1 MNKNIDDNYF
11 NNQSFGEDEIDL
23 KNIFNVL
30 IRNKF
35 LIIYFVLSFFGFSC
49 IYAFSQKR
57 VWEGQFQ
64 IVLNLEEKNQ
74 IASAFGTIPNQ
85 ILDLADNI
93 KDSSLNTEVGILES
107 PSILMPIFEII
118 KNAKKESQP
127 NLNFQNW
134 KNNYL
139 KVELKKG
146 TSILNI
152 SYQDT
157 DKENIIPVLEK
168 MTNVYQKYS
177 SKKRRR
183 GIELSKNFVI
193 KKIDEYKEKSFKT
206 LRAAQDYSIDQDLTM
221 FNYQS
226 KSDNFSFLGK
236 DLKSMGNSSFG
247 DFNGNIYFGESIGI
261 EVARVNAVNKIKQI
275 DVQIKK
281 IEEMGDDNENLEY
294 ITQLVPAFQNSLL
307 PNNLRELDLEI
318 IELES
323 RYNNNF
329 DLLKSKKET
338 RKILIKEIKK
348 KVIGKLKA
356 EKISLES
363 IRESATRPKD
373 VLLQYKELIREAKR
387 DESTLIAL
395 ENGLRSIQLEESKIK
410 DPWQLITTPTLK
422 DQPVAPKRKSIAFIG
437 SIFGF
442 FAGLLA
448 AFINEKKSGLLF
460 EDKEIEKLLKTKIIE
475 KIKLIEI
482 NSNNFEKKLIINEL
496 ISFNTKKKIKFILC
510 QNIDKNLLNNIKKII
525 SNKADEFY
533 FLDDLENLN
542 DSDIFILITMLPVQK
557 NSYLLEINKKLNVYG
572 NKLSGVILINN

>member
-23 KNIFNVL
+23 KNIFNLL

-49 IYAFSQKR
+49 IYALLQKR

-93 KDSSLNTEVGILES
+93 RGSSLNTEVGILES

-118 KNAKKESQP
+118 KNEKKESQP

-134 KNNYL
+134 KKNYL

-157 DKENIIPVLEK
+157 DKEIIIPVLEK

-226 KSDNFSFLGK
+226 ESDNFSFLGK
-236 DLKSMGNSSFG
+236 DLISMGNSSFG
-247 DFNGNIYFGESIGI
+247 DFNNSSYFGESIGI

-281 IEEMGDDNENLEY
+281 IEEMEDDNENLEY
-294 ITQLVPAFQNSLL
+294 ITQLVPTFQNSLL
-307 PNNLRELDLEI
+307 PKNLIELDLEI

-323 RYNNNF
+323 RYNDNF
-329 DLLKSKKET
+329 DLLKSKKEI

-395 ENGLRSIQLEESKIK
+395 ENGLRTIQLEESKIK

-448 AFINEKKSGLLF
+448 AFVKEKKSGLIF

-475 KIKLIEI
+475 KIRLIEI
-482 NSNNFEKKLIINEL
+482 NSNIKKKLIINEL
-496 ISFNTKKKIKFILC
+496 ISFNAKKKIKFILC
-510 QNIDKNLLNNIKKII
+510 QNIDKDLLKNIKKTI

-533 FLDDLENLN
+533 YLDDLENLN
-542 DSDIFILITMLPVQK
+542 DSDIFILISMLPVQNNK
-557 NSYLLEINKKLNVYG
+557 YLLEINKKLNVYG

>member
-49 IYAFSQKR
+49 IYGLSQKR

-74 IASAFGTIPNQ
+74 ISSPFGTIPNQ

-93 KDSSLNTEVGILES
+93 KGSSLNTEVGILES

-157 DKENIIPVLEK
+157 DKEIIIPVLEK

-226 KSDNFSFLGK
+226 KSDNFSFSGK
-236 DLKSMGNSSFG
+236 DLISMGNSSFG
-247 DFNGNIYFGESIGI
+247 DFNSNSYFGESIGI

-307 PNNLRELDLEI
+307 PENLRELDLEI

-329 DLLKSKKET
+329 DLLKSKKEI

-395 ENGLRSIQLEESKIK
+395 ENGLRTIQLEESKIK

-422 DQPVAPKRKSIAFIG
+422 DQPVAPNRKSTAFVG

-448 AFINEKKSGLLF
+448 AFIKEKKSGLLF